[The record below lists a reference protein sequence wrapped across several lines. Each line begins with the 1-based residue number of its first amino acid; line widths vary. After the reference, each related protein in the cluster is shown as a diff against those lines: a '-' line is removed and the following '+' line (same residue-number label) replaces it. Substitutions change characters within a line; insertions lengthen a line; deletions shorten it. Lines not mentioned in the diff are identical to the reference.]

1 MKQDYNEIEELIER
15 FFEGQTSNEEERE
28 LYDFFSSENVPERL
42 LSYRQVFEYF
52 ETGIKEEEAN
62 HQIAERKNIQSTS
75 SKKIRI
81 WMSIAA
87 SLLILISFGIYHFTR
102 EKEFNPY
109 EGSYI
114 IRNGVKITDPKI
126 VNPEIEKTLYFVQEQ
141 EEKNNRLLRQLEEI
155 NNEDPYEKA
164 VKEIRQR
171 QLEWINQVEDENIRN
186 EIKKIINL

>member
-15 FFEGQTSNEEERE
+15 FFEGQTSNEEERK
-28 LYDFFSSENVPERL
+28 LYAFFANENIPERL
-42 LSYRQVFEYF
+42 LLYRPVFEYF
-52 ETGIKEEEAN
+52 ETGIREEESTG
-62 HQIAERKNIQSTS
+62 QKKNIQSTS

-81 WMSIAA
+81 WISIAA

-155 NNEDPYEKA
+155 NNENPYEKA

-186 EIKKIINL
+186 EIIKMINL